1 MKLHTRIYRFLRTRW
16 RARRKLTNVER
27 LEREYFEAQN
37 LGFEIQESKHEL
49 RDTKSKYQH
58 DMLHS
63 DESSNVY
70 ID

>member
-1 MKLHTRIYRFLRTRW
+1 MRIYRNLRARW
-16 RARRKLTNVER
+16 RARRKLTHVER

-37 LGFEIQESKHEL
+37 LGHEIQASKHEL
-49 RDTKSKYQH
+49 RDTKSKHQH
-58 DMLHS
+58 DMLQS

>member
-1 MKLHTRIYRFLRTRW
+1 M
-16 RARRKLTNVER
+16 ER

-37 LGFEIQESKHEL
+37 LGFEIQASKLEL
-49 RDTKSKYQH
+49 RDTKSKYQN

>member
-1 MKLHTRIYRFLRTRW
+1 M
-16 RARRKLTNVER
+16 ER

-37 LGFEIQESKHEL
+37 LGHEIQASKHEL
-49 RDTKSKYQH
+49 RDTKSKHQH
-58 DMLHS
+58 DMLQS